1 LEISARGDALEDAME
16 GIDGVF
22 FAVPASSSDPEDEIR
37 KGTNAI
43 KAAQKHGIQHFVLST
58 VARTGEHTTFPG

>member
-1 LEISARGDALEDAME
+1 ME